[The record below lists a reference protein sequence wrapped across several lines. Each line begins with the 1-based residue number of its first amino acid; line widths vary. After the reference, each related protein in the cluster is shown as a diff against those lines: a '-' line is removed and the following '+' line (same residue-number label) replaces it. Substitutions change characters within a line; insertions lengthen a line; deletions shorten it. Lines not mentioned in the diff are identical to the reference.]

1 MKTNPTIVVSARNIK
16 NASTV
21 RDIITRLSNEY
32 FGVAPKFTGNGR
44 SVNAS
49 ITPSSKY
56 RLKTVNVLNM
66 ESDLADYLGEDAS
79 VSVTNAT
86 FTVAPAGGEFHIAWN
101 G

>member
-1 MKTNPTIVVSARNIK
+1 MKTNPTIVVNARNLQ

-32 FGVAPKFTGNGR
+32 FGVSPKFTGNGR
-44 SVNAS
+44 SLNAS

-56 RLKTVNVLNM
+56 RLKTVNVLSM
-66 ESDLADYLGEDAS
+66 EQDLTDYLGEDAS

-86 FTVAPAGGEFHIAWN
+86 FTVAPNGGEFHIAW
-101 G
+101 